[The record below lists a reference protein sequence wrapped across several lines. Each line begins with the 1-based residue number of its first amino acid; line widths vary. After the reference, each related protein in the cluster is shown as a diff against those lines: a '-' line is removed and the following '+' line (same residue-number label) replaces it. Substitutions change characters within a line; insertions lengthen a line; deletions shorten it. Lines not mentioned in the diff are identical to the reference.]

1 MVARSRR
8 RAFEAPRSARMH
20 RERVSAAARA
30 RPTNDASKPRAFAAL
45 ALGGARDSAVVDR
58 RVRFVRARREDRP
71 LVDEEA
77 LRHVVTLNGAEEEDA
92 RRREVDM
99 SDARAG
105 ARGMSTRG
113 KDRGDDLYDTA
124 DVHMKWTSARRAG
137 AGLANLGNTC
147 FLNSVLACLTQTPAL
162 AHFALNGEHKQY
174 KSGGS
179 FNALYEIGEH
189 VARALNSSGRTIAP
203 VAFVKNMRAL
213 SKTFRKGRQED
224 AHELARCLLDAMHK
238 KSVEIVKPK
247 ISPNSAR
254 AETSFVWKVFGGK
267 LRSQVNCK
275 TCGRNSETFDPFL
288 DLSLEVGRAK
298 SVVGAFKLFTQVE
311 VLDGDNKYR
320 CEGKSANS
328 KSHLTK
334 ASKQFT
340 VHEPPNVLALQLK
353 RFAYVPFGRGKLSH
367 FVEYP
372 LELDITP
379 YLSDES
385 HGSKGKAVYD
395 LYGVLVHAGNSSNSG
410 HYYCF
415 TKTATGT
422 WCEMDDEDI
431 NPVSEKVV
439 LKQQAYLLFYAR
451 RNAPGTFEELCK
463 NVPDGGRVQ
472 KQKGSEKEKKIVP
485 KKRKEEKKE
494 EAPKPVK
501 KKLVVKEKPK
511 MVAEKSEDE
520 AKKKKEPK
528 PLAREKTEEDTDVS
542 PRVKTSKLS
551 SSKKKM
557 KSSSLSPPLSIGKGI
572 RLRGVRSKSPSGRS
586 AFDSA
591 TRALL
596 YRRLRRLSN
605 SVGVTLEDIPEVS
618 LDSPMRTRNRPKHG
632 AAAAAA
638 DSRAAAAVRDWMN
651 KPSRSAKWDD
661 DENAANDDRN
671 RSKKRG
677 QGDAT
682 GIKSYLKSKRA
693 KREYDEFDEEYDRGK
708 IPKHKRRKMRDTA
721 PPLPK
726 RGFSN
731 PFQRRQSAK
740 RR

>member
-1 MVARSRR
+1 MQ
-8 RAFEAPRSARMH
+8 
-20 RERVSAAARA
+20 RERASAAARA
-30 RPTNDASKPRAFAAL
+30 RPTTDASKPRAFAAL
-45 ALGGARDSAVVDR
+45 ALGGAGDGAVVDR

-77 LRHVVTLNGAEEEDA
+77 LRHVVTLNGAEEDES
-92 RRREVDM
+92 RREVDM

-124 DVHMKWTSARRAG
+124 HVHMKWTSARRAG

-162 AHFALNGEHKQY
+162 AHFALNGEHKKY
-174 KSGGS
+174 KSSGS

-203 VAFVKNMRAL
+203 VAFVKNLRAL

-238 KSVEIVKPK
+238 KSVEIIKPK

-298 SVVGAFKLFTQVE
+298 SVLGAFKLFTQAE

-415 TKTATGT
+415 AKTATGT
-422 WCEMDDEDI
+422 WCEMDDEVI
-431 NPVSEKVV
+431 SPVSEKVV

-451 RNAPGTFEELCK
+451 RNAPGTFEVLCK
-463 NVPDGGRVQ
+463 NVPDGERVQ
-472 KQKGSEKEKKIVP
+472 KQKGVEKQKKDMP
-485 KKRKEEKKE
+485 EKRKEETTE
-494 EAPKPVK
+494 EPPKPVK

-511 MVAEKSEDE
+511 MVAKKSEDE
-520 AKKKKEPK
+520 EEKKEKKEKKDKKDSK
-528 PLAREKTEEDTDVS
+528 PSARDELEEDAS
-542 PRVKTSKLS
+542 PRVKTPKPS
-551 SSKKKM
+551 SSKKM

-572 RLRGVRSKSPSGRS
+572 RLRGVRSKSPSVRS
-586 AFDSA
+586 AFDAA

-618 LDSPMRTRNRPKHG
+618 LDSPIRTRNRPKHDG
-632 AAAAAA
+632 GDDDGGDDDGDAREAA
-638 DSRAAAAVRDWMN
+638 DVRDWMN

-661 DENAANDDRN
+661 DDENAANDERN

-677 QGDAT
+677 KGDAA
-682 GIKSYLKSKRA
+682 GVKSYLKSKRT

-708 IPKHKRRKMRDTA
+708 IPKHKRRKMRDAA

-726 RGFSN
+726 RGSSN

>member
-1 MVARSRR
+1 MQ
-8 RAFEAPRSARMH
+8 
-20 RERVSAAARA
+20 RERASAAARA
-30 RPTNDASKPRAFAAL
+30 RPTTDASKPRAFAAL
-45 ALGGARDSAVVDR
+45 ALGGAGDGAVVDR

-77 LRHVVTLNGAEEEDA
+77 LRHVVTLNGAEEEDES
-92 RRREVDM
+92 RREVDM

-162 AHFALNGEHKQY
+162 AHFALNGEHKKY
-174 KSGGS
+174 KSSGS

-203 VAFVKNMRAL
+203 VAFVKNLRAL

-298 SVVGAFKLFTQVE
+298 SVLGAFKLFTQAE

-415 TKTATGT
+415 AKTATGT
-422 WCEMDDEDI
+422 WCEMDDEVI
-431 NPVSEKVV
+431 SPVSEKVV

-451 RNAPGTFEELCK
+451 RNAPGTFEVLCK
-463 NVPDGGRVQ
+463 NVPDGERVQ
-472 KQKGSEKEKKIVP
+472 KQKGVEKQKKDVP
-485 KKRKEEKKE
+485 EKRKEETTE
-494 EAPKPVK
+494 EPPKPVK

-511 MVAEKSEDE
+511 MVAKKSEDE
-520 AKKKKEPK
+520 EEKKEKKEKKDKKDSK
-528 PLAREKTEEDTDVS
+528 PSARDELEEDAS
-542 PRVKTSKLS
+542 PRVKTPKPS
-551 SSKKKM
+551 SSKKM

-572 RLRGVRSKSPSGRS
+572 RLRGVRSKSPSVRS
-586 AFDSA
+586 AFDAA

-618 LDSPMRTRNRPKHG
+618 LDSPIRTRNRPKHDG
-632 AAAAAA
+632 GDDDGGDDDGDAREAA
-638 DSRAAAAVRDWMN
+638 DVRDWMN

-661 DENAANDDRN
+661 DDENAANDERN

-677 QGDAT
+677 KGDAA
-682 GIKSYLKSKRA
+682 GVKSYLKSKRT

-708 IPKHKRRKMRDTA
+708 IPKHKRRKMRDAA

-726 RGFSN
+726 RGSSN